1 MKKEYKFKKDL
12 ISKEII
18 QTLLKD
24 IAKYFLNIE
33 ITGEIT
39 FLDKELKRIEKREA
53 DIVAN
58 INDEYVLHLE
68 IQNSNDS
75 SMDKRML
82 RYYSDILE
90 ITNLPIRQYVI
101 YIGKHK
107 PNFKTQIKKDLID
120 FRYNFIDVKNID
132 CELLLNENSP
142 DALVLAILC
151 DFKDKNPD
159 DIISFILDKL
169 EQYTKDNLNEYR
181 KYMLMLETLSENRNL
196 NKKIKE
202 IEMLRT
208 TTYQDLPSYEI
219 GFEKGIIKG
228 LEEGIER
235 GIEKGFEKG
244 IEKGIFEE
252 RKKTIYILKNLGLD
266 DEEIAKQLNIKKE
279 EINLYK

>member
-235 GIEKGFEKG
+235 GIEKGV
-244 IEKGIFEE
+244 FEE

>member
-235 GIEKGFEKG
+235 GI
-244 IEKGIFEE
+244 FEE